1 MSDRNG
7 HEDQPHLPGRWEF
20 KALRD
25 IAAPRGVKADP
36 KGEPETT
43 YIGLE
48 HIEPHTMRL
57 IGSTTARGV
66 RSASNRYE
74 TGDVLYSRLR
84 PYLNKVIVA
93 ADSGLCSGELI
104 VLTTR
109 PCVDSAFL
117 AHRLNA
123 TDFVSFT
130 ATLDT
135 GDRPRVKWEQIG
147 DFLIAVPPLEEQGR
161 IVERIEGLRGRISAA
176 VVEIEHAQTR
186 IVALRRSTSNAAVG
200 GQLGSVG
207 GYTQSGD
214 DVVARIAVEM
224 ERLKTKRT
232 PKKPSSGNGAVHR
245 TDFGLPRGWSVA
257 RWGDVGLSQNGR
269 AFPSADYSEDGIRL
283 LRPGNLHASGEVRWE
298 DNNTKHLPAEYATS
312 HPDFIVR
319 GRELVINL
327 TAQSLK
333 DDFLGRV
340 CLTGPGETCLLNQ
353 RIARLTP
360 VLLSPEYVFCVFR
373 SPLFRRYVAGL
384 NKGSLIQHI
393 FTSEVAEFVL
403 PIPPLEEQERI
414 VSELRRYEPVFATLE
429 EVADAARIRS
439 QDLWKAALHKAF
451 RQPATA

>member
-1 MSDRNG
+1 MSDGNG
-7 HEDQPHLPGRWEF
+7 HEDQPQLPEGWEL
-20 KALRD
+20 KALLD
-25 IAAPRGVKADP
+25 IAGPRGVKADP
-36 KGEPETT
+36 RDEPETT

-57 IGSTTARGV
+57 IGSTTACEV
-66 RSASNRYE
+66 RSASNRFE

-104 VLTTR
+104 VLIAR

-117 AHRLNA
+117 GHRLNA
-123 TDFVSFT
+123 TDFVNFT

-135 GDRPRVKWEQIG
+135 GDRPRVKWEQISE
-147 DFLIAVPPLEEQGR
+147 FLIAVPPLEEQGR
-161 IVERIEGLRGRISAA
+161 IVARIEGLRHRISAG
-176 VVEIEHAQTR
+176 VVEIEQAQTDL
-186 IVALRRSTSNAAVG
+186 VALRRSTSGAAVAG
-200 GQLGSVG
+200 RLGSVG
-207 GYTQSGD
+207 SYTQSGD
-214 DVVARIAVEM
+214 DVVARIAAEM
-224 ERLKTKRT
+224 ELLKTKRI
-232 PKKPSSGNGAVHR
+232 PKKTSSANGAVPR
-245 TDFGLPRGWSVA
+245 TDFELPTGWSAA

-269 AFPSADYSEDGIRL
+269 AFPSAEYSEDGIRL

-298 DNNTKHLPAEYATS
+298 DKNTKHLPAQYATS
-312 HPDFIVR
+312 HPGFIVR

-340 CLTGPGETCLLNQ
+340 CMTGPGETCLLNQ

-360 VLLSPEYVFCVFR
+360 VLLSPEYVFFLFR

-393 FTSEVAEFVL
+393 FTSEIAEFVL

-414 VSELRRYEPVFATLE
+414 VSELQGYEPVFAALE
-429 EVADAARIRS
+429 EIADAARIRS
-439 QDLWKAALHKAF
+439 QYLWKASLHKAF
-451 RQPATA
+451 REPATA